1 MTADPSSLTQT
12 EKNLWNAIV
21 GEAMAYLKYNAFAHQ
36 ALEEGHPEVAQ
47 VFQEVAGAETIHG
60 LNHLRVAGA
69 VGSSLDNLRAVVEGE
84 SKEFS
89 AMYPRMIQQA
99 RDEGRADAAGSFAL
113 AMERERHHL
122 AMFTR
127 ALEQL
132 QAKQAAHLP
141 RAAAPAQAQP
151 MPEAAVA
158 PPAPLP
164 AVPEAAALG
173 VEDYTAAT
181 MELDKERWRVA
192 SLGRLREVVFGAQDG
207 LLSTVALVTSVAV
220 AVGNNA
226 TVLVA
231 GLAAALAGM
240 ISMASGAYLGSRA
253 EQDVQ
258 RAEVAREAQELEEN
272 PAEELA
278 ELVVVFQREGRSYEE
293 ASRMAGEI
301 SQDKE
306 LWLKT
311 LVEKELGIST
321 EETTNPIKDALA
333 MGASF
338 ILAALV
344 PIVPYFLLQ
353 GNAAIAVS
361 VPAALLG
368 LFVLGMIK
376 GRLVRRSPILQGLEI
391 LVIGSISAGL
401 GFLLGD
407 VIPRLIG

>member
-1 MTADPSSLTQT
+1 
-12 EKNLWNAIV
+12 
-21 GEAMAYLKYNAFAHQ
+21 
-36 ALEEGHPEVAQ
+36 
-47 VFQEVAGAETIHG
+47 
-60 LNHLRVAGA
+60 
-69 VGSSLDNLRAVVEGE
+69 
-84 SKEFS
+84 
-89 AMYPRMIQQA
+89 
-99 RDEGRADAAGSFAL
+99 
-113 AMERERHHL
+113 
-122 AMFTR
+122 
-127 ALEQL
+127 
-132 QAKQAAHLP
+132 
-141 RAAAPAQAQP
+141 
-151 MPEAAVA
+151 
-158 PPAPLP
+158 
-164 AVPEAAALG
+164 
-173 VEDYTAAT
+173 
-181 MELDKERWRVA
+181 
-192 SLGRLREVVFGAQDG
+192 
-207 LLSTVALVTSVAV
+207 
-220 AVGNNA
+220 VGNNA